1 MPDLVLMVR
10 GNESMNVPPAKV
22 QEYLD
27 AGWKE
32 LSRAPMTG
40 APQATVSA
48 ETPSEAI
55 PAPLIEVKSPKEK
68 RK

>member
-1 MPDLVLMVR
+1 MSDLVFMVR

-32 LSRAPMTG
+32 LSRALMTG
-40 APQATVSA
+40 STEAPVSA

-55 PAPLIEVKSPKEK
+55 PAPLTEEKSVKGK